1 MSRETGEATGL
12 TSSLAITLQLRLAIL
27 GTRARPGSV
36 EIAFLVVVVVSLV
49 SRRYLVA
56 GEMGGE
62 DRPRS
67 WCPLV
72 VEGRGATGAWGS

>member
-36 EIAFLVVVVVSLV
+36 EIAFLVVVVSLV

-56 GEMGGE
+56 GEMGGG